1 MTPAFLPAPPVPT
14 ALPVL
19 RRANATAV
27 VPATDSRVPRHVAFV
42 PDASRHAD
50 SAAVLATLRR
60 LLAACREQRVECVS
74 VFLPAADQECRR
86 VALSEAARM
95 RVKLQIAAGGRA
107 ELVQAMLRLAAD
119 AAAGTVTADEITPQR
134 LAEYL
139 PSHDLPPVDL
149 LIRTGGVTRL
159 SDFLLWQAAYAELL
173 FVGVPWAS
181 FGRDDFRAALDD
193 YARRRRTFGAL
204 PEPGR

>member
-1 MTPAFLPAPPVPT
+1 MTPAFLPAPPIRAALPLPCRATATVATPT
-14 ALPVL
+14 AE
-19 RRANATAV
+19 N
-27 VPATDSRVPRHVAFV
+27 SVPRHVAFV
-42 PDASRHAD
+42 ADAAD
-50 SAAVLATLRR
+50 STASLAALRQII
-60 LLAACREQRVECVS
+60 AACREQRVEWLS
-74 VFLPAADQECRR
+74 VFLPAADEEFRR
-86 VALSEAARM
+86 VALHEAARLH
-95 RVKLQIAAGGRA
+95 VKLSLPCGGRA
-107 ELVQAMLRLAAD
+107 EVVRAMQRLAAD

-149 LIRTGGVTRL
+149 LIRTGGTTRL

-173 FVGVPWAS
+173 FVDVPWAS

-204 PEPGR
+204 PETRR